1 MSGISRSIDGPSAI
15 DGPAGPLRGPIEIAP
30 RVWWVGNLASDDQFQ
45 CHSYLIEAGDQ
56 SVLIDPGSAITID
69 GVIENVRAII
79 DPASIRWVVCHNAD
93 PDVCAGLARLDDLVH
108 RDARIVTEWRAA
120 ALLIHYGSRMAP
132 YLIEDHGWAID
143 LGEGRRLAFTLVPY
157 LHFPGALSSYE
168 TSAKVLFTGD
178 LFGGFTDATSLWAK
192 DSSVFESMRRFH
204 EHYMPSG
211 DILRAGLDNLH
222 RRWPDA
228 TVIAPQHG
236 YVIPAPLIDELFER
250 LSNLECGIFLLA
262 EDDIHLA
269 TLLAAAALE
278 RNLARAILSTA
289 SLPELAERATTLL
302 SEHLDVQRIEAYV
315 RSDTEGLLRFA
326 PDEHYAGTPVA
337 SIPPDAGTNY
347 LDLAGDGDTP
357 AIRVYLV
364 LAGGESLPRQF
375 ARAMV
380 QLNQPIQVALV
391 EHLAHRDADR
401 ERARIIAESLTD
413 PLTGLANRRALNDE
427 HLANDP
433 SAILMIDIDRFKAIN
448 DEFGH
453 DVGDDAL
460 GQVATVIRA
469 NIRSRSDLGVRYGG
483 DEFLVVL
490 READET
496 HALDVAERIRRQVEL
511 IPSAGRFAAAM
522 ALSVSVGVTLH
533 ESHQDLGLSIAH
545 ADEALYQSK
554 TEGRNRVSTTW
565 TPPDVVDAR

>member
-1 MSGISRSIDGPSAI
+1 MSPVRPSIVAPSAS
-15 DGPAGPLRGPIEIAP
+15 DGPAGALRGPIEIAP
-30 RVWWVGNLASDDQFQ
+30 RVWWVGNLTSGDQFQ
-45 CHSYLIEAGDQ
+45 CHSYLVEAGDQ
-56 SVLIDPGSAITID
+56 SVLIDPGSAITVD
-69 GVIENVRAII
+69 GVIENVRTVI
-79 DPASIRWVVCHNAD
+79 DPTSIRWVVCHHAD
-93 PDVCAGLARLDDLVH
+93 PDVCTGLTRLDDLVH
-108 RDARIVTEWRAA
+108 PDARLVTEWRAA
-120 ALLIHYGSRMAP
+120 ALLVHYGSRLAP

-222 RRWPDA
+222 RRWPEA

-236 YVIPAPLIDELFER
+236 QLIPAPLIDELFER

-302 SEHLDVQRIEAYV
+302 REHLDVERIEAYV
-315 RSDTEGLLRFA
+315 RSDSEGLLRFA
-326 PDEHYAGTPVA
+326 PDERYAGTPVA
-337 SIPPDAGTNY
+337 SISPDAGTTF
-347 LDLAGDGDTP
+347 LDLASDEHTP

-364 LAGGESLPRQF
+364 LANGQSLPRQF

-380 QLNQPIQVALV
+380 QLSRPIQVALV

-413 PLTGLANRRALNDE
+413 PLTDLANRRALNDT

-433 SAILMIDIDRFKAIN
+433 SAILMVDVDRFKAIN

-453 DVGDDAL
+453 DAGDDAL
-460 GQVATVIRA
+460 KQVATIIRA
-469 NIRSRSDLGVRYGG
+469 NIRSRSDLGIRYGG

-490 READET
+490 READEH

-511 IPSAGRFAAAM
+511 IPASGRLASAM

-533 ESHQDLGLSIAH
+533 ESHDDLGLSIAH
-545 ADEALYQSK
+545 ADEALYRSK
-554 TEGRNRVSTTW
+554 TEGRNRVSATW
-565 TPPDVVDAR
+565 AQPGAVDGR

>member
-1 MSGISRSIDGPSAI
+1 MSGVSNSIDGPTVI
-15 DGPAGPLRGPIEIAP
+15 DGPTGPLHGPLEIAP
-30 RVWWVGNLASDDQFQ
+30 RVWWVGNLIPGDQFQ

-69 GVIENVRAII
+69 GVIENVRSII
-79 DPASIRWVVCHNAD
+79 EPASIRWVVCHDTD
-93 PDVCAGLARLDDLVH
+93 PDVCAGLPKLDALVH
-108 RDARIVTEWRAA
+108 PDARIVTEWRAA
-120 ALLIHYGSRMAP
+120 ALLVHYGSRLAP
-132 YLIEDHGWAID
+132 YLVEDHGWAID

-157 LHFPGALSSYE
+157 LHFAGALGFYE
-168 TSAKVLFTGD
+168 TSSKVLFTGD
-178 LFGGFTDATSLWAK
+178 LFGGFSDARSLWAR
-192 DSSVFESMRRFH
+192 DSSVFDSMRRFH

-211 DILRAGLDNLH
+211 DIVRAGLDNLH
-222 RRWPDA
+222 RRWPEA
-228 TVIAPQHG
+228 TMIAPQHG
-236 YVIPAPLIDELFER
+236 HLIPGSLMEEVFER

-302 SEHLDVQRIEAYV
+302 REHLDVERIEAYV
-315 RSDTEGLLRFA
+315 RSDSEGLLRFA
-326 PDEHYAGTPVA
+326 PDERYAGTPVA
-337 SIPPDAGTNY
+337 SISPDAGTTF
-347 LDLAGDGDTP
+347 LDLASDEHTP

-364 LAGGESLPRQF
+364 LANGQSLPRQF

-380 QLNQPIQVALV
+380 QLSRPIQVALV

-401 ERARIIAESLTD
+401 ERDRIIAESLTD

-433 SAILMIDIDRFKAIN
+433 SAILMIDIDRFKVIN
-448 DEFGH
+448 DELGH

-460 GQVATVIRA
+460 RQVATVIRA
-469 NIRSRSDLGVRYGG
+469 NVRSSSDLGVRYGG

-533 ESHQDLGLSIAH
+533 ESHQDLGLSIAR

-565 TPPDVVDAR
+565 TPPDVVNAR